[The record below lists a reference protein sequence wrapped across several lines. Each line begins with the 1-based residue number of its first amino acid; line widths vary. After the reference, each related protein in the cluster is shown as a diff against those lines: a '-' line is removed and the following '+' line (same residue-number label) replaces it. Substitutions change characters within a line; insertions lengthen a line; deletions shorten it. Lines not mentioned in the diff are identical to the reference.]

1 MFLIKSCMSKNKKQK
16 VNKKEQKDN
25 ALPSG
30 GRLSKC
36 KLQNYVEEEVE
47 FDHMSEIDG

>member
-1 MFLIKSCMSKNKKQK
+1 MSKNKQQR
-16 VNKKEQKDN
+16 VNKKEQEDN
-25 ALPSG
+25 VPPSG

-47 FDHMSEIDG
+47 FDHMSEIDGKYFNHI